1 MTKYIVKFQN
11 WDDPMVIKT
20 ISEHKTYNAARKS
33 LNKELKDNNYILTDD
48 KWSDKYIRAGYIPG
62 ILVYIYWIED
72 DKGNKLPLNY
82 KEEDK
87 VSAKT
92 INNQSN
98 QIINKTKTKTV
109 MANQSKGL
117 KIGTTKSGKA
127 VYGNAKVSSAYRAT
141 GTKNKKP
148 AMVVPV
154 GYVTLP
160 SPFYT
165 FGRKH
170 QNLGKKGGYERVRT
184 YVIGA
189 TMTKNSK
196 KMYIVAQLSY
206 MGGKPAVA
214 ENRYKGYSRYTA
226 WNVFNEIPY
235 TTKSIKD
242 ANGKWKESKSDGTS
256 ASAVQEAIAQRKAIA
271 AARARSKK

>member
-1 MTKYIVKFQN
+1 MAKVKLISLDAGEIPEIQYFDTKKEAVNTLKKRIDNAKKKGYQVKKDASKPN
-11 WDDPMVIKT
+11 AYNITSLLGD
-20 ISEHKTYNAARKS
+20 TYVF
-33 LNKELKDNNYILTDD
+33 I
-48 KWSDKYIRAGYIPG
+48 
-62 ILVYIYWIED
+62 
-72 DKGNKLPLNY
+72 
-82 KEEDK
+82 EEDK

-92 INNQSN
+92 IKNQSN

-196 KMYIVAQLSY
+196 KMYIVAQLTY

-226 WNVFNEIPY
+226 WTVFNEIPY

-242 ANGKWKESKSDGTS
+242 ANGNWKESKSDGTS

>member
-1 MTKYIVKFQN
+1 MHSRSAISYAIDGPTKVTLYHVN
-11 WDDPMVIKT
+11 WNGQDRWFEKRDIEDCLSDT
-20 ISEHKTYNAARKS
+20 IS
-33 LNKELKDNNYILTDD
+33 
-48 KWSDKYIRAGYIPG
+48 KWRQNIVPIQP
-62 ILVYIYWIED
+62 
-72 DKGNKLPLNY
+72 
-82 KEEDK
+82 K

-92 INNQSN
+92 INNQSKPIY
-98 QIINKTKTKTV
+98 QQTKTKTV
-109 MANQSKGL
+109 MAQSKGL

-170 QNLGKKGGYERVRT
+170 QNLGKKGGFERVRT

-189 TMTKNSK
+189 TMTKNGK
-196 KMYIVAQLSY
+196 KMYNVAQLTY

-235 TTKSIKD
+235 TTKSVKD
-242 ANGKWKESKSDGTS
+242 AKGKWKESKSDGTS
-256 ASAVQEAIAQRKAIA
+256 AAAVQEAIAQRKAIA
-271 AARARSKK
+271 AARAKSKK

>member
-1 MTKYIVKFQN
+1 MKNYLIIYEDEKHVTSLRYDSESQAIMNLYKHADLYQKTGCQVTKTDADKFLII
-11 WDDPMVIKT
+11 DPNGKDS
-20 ISEHKTYNAARKS
+20 ISMW
-33 LNKELKDNNYILTDD
+33 L
-48 KWSDKYIRAGYIPG
+48 SDK
-62 ILVYIYWIED
+62 EHT
-72 DKGNKLPLNY
+72 
-82 KEEDK
+82 K

-92 INNQSN
+92 INNQSKPIY
-98 QIINKTKTKTV
+98 QQTKTKTV
-109 MANQSKGL
+109 MAQSKGL

-170 QNLGKKGGYERVRT
+170 QNLGKKGGFERVRT

-189 TMTKNSK
+189 TMTKNGK
-196 KMYIVAQLSY
+196 KMYIVAQLTY

-235 TTKSIKD
+235 TTKSVKD
-242 ANGKWKESKSDGTS
+242 AKGKWKESKSDGTS
-256 ASAVQEAIAQRKAIA
+256 AAAVQEAIAQRKAIA
-271 AARARSKK
+271 AARAKSKK

>member
-1 MTKYIVKFQN
+1 
-11 WDDPMVIKT
+11 
-20 ISEHKTYNAARKS
+20 
-33 LNKELKDNNYILTDD
+33 
-48 KWSDKYIRAGYIPG
+48 
-62 ILVYIYWIED
+62 
-72 DKGNKLPLNY
+72 
-82 KEEDK
+82 
-87 VSAKT
+87 
-92 INNQSN
+92 
-98 QIINKTKTKTV
+98 
-109 MANQSKGL
+109 MAQSKGL

-189 TMTKNSK
+189 TMTKNGK
-196 KMYIVAQLSY
+196 KMYIVAQLTY

-226 WNVFNEIPY
+226 WGVFNEIPY

-256 ASAVQEAIAQRKAIA
+256 AAAVQEAIAQRKAIA
-271 AARARSKK
+271 AARAKSKK

>member
-62 ILVYIYWIED
+62 VLVYIYWVED

-82 KEEDK
+82 KEKDK

-92 INNQSN
+92 INNQSKPHY
-98 QIINKTKTKTV
+98 QQTKTKKV
-109 MANQSKGL
+109 MANSSKGL
-117 KIGTTKSGKA
+117 RIGTTKSGKA

-154 GYVTLP
+154 SYVTLP

-170 QNLGKKGGYERVRT
+170 QNLGKQGGYERVRT

-189 TMTKNSK
+189 TITKNGK
-196 KMYIVAQLSY
+196 KMYIVAQLTY
-206 MGGKPAVA
+206 MGGKPAVT

-226 WNVFNEIPY
+226 WAVFNELPY
-235 TTKSIKD
+235 TDKSIKD
-242 ANGKWKESKSDGTS
+242 AKGNWKDSTSDGTS
-256 ASAVQEAIAQRKAIA
+256 ASAVQEAIAIRRGRA
-271 AARARSKK
+271 AARANAKE

>member
-1 MTKYIVKFQN
+1 MKYIL
-11 WDDPMVIKT
+11 
-20 ISEHKTYNAARKS
+20 Y
-33 LNKELKDNNYILTDD
+33 
-48 KWSDKYIRAGYIPG
+48 
-62 ILVYIYWIED
+62 IED
-72 DKGNKLPLNY
+72 HTGTCQLEFASLKVARAELSARLSFAFSNGGTMDKNGQDDYTIHNYWQGNTHFYIKRV
-82 KEEDK
+82 KDDK

-92 INNQSN
+92 INNQSKPIY
-98 QIINKTKTKTV
+98 QQTKTKTV
-109 MANQSKGL
+109 MEQSKGL

-170 QNLGKKGGYERVRT
+170 QNLSKKGGFERVRT

-189 TMTKNSK
+189 TMTKNGK
-196 KMYIVAQLSY
+196 KMYIVAQLTY

-226 WNVFNEIPY
+226 WGVFNEIPY

-242 ANGKWKESKSDGTS
+242 AKGKWKESKSDGTS

-271 AARARSKK
+271 AARAKSKK